1 MKTSALRKETRVL
14 HASSEVQTQLLSH
27 PIASGFSVFFL
38 GCAHHGAGDSTARPS
53 GSNETLFI
61 VTVAGSGRFRVGDS
75 TGVVRSGDTL
85 IVPPG
90 IPHAY
95 WCDSDEWSYYWAHVV
110 GGDLPKYILQA
121 GGEFPA
127 VNLSPARLRKIVD
140 EFESVIA
147 LVASN
152 RSLEQMILA
161 SHSIRNI
168 LAIALFSKN
177 AGEMN
182 ATKASTHHA
191 LEKCFQILLENTRRS
206 LTLRELAAQAGLSPS
221 RLANMFKSQTGTSP
235 IAHHMHLRMQEAA
248 GLLAS
253 TDLNIKEV
261 AARMGFQDPYHFS
274 RAFKSHLHTSPMGY
288 RRQLAKTQ
296 ES

>member
-53 GSNETLFI
+53 GSKETLFI

-75 TGVVRSGDTL
+75 TGVVRNGDIL
-85 IVPPG
+85 IVPSG

-121 GGEFPA
+121 GGKFPA
-127 VNLSPARLRKIVD
+127 VNLPPARLREIVA

-147 LVASN
+147 LVAGN

-161 SHSIRNI
+161 SHSVRNI
-168 LAIALFSKN
+168 LAMALFSTN
-177 AGEMN
+177 AGQMK
-182 ATKASTHHA
+182 ATRATTHHA

>member
-53 GSNETLFI
+53 GSKETLFI

-75 TGVVRSGDTL
+75 TGVVRNGDIL

-296 ES
+296 ET

>member
-1 MKTSALRKETRVL
+1 MNAAALRKETRVL
-14 HASSEVQTQLLSH
+14 HASSEVQAQLLSH

-38 GCAHHGAGDSTARPS
+38 GCTHHCAGDSTARPS
-53 GSNETLFI
+53 GSRETLLI
-61 VTVAGSGRFRVGDS
+61 VTVAGSGQFRVGDA
-75 TGVVRSGDTL
+75 TGVVRNGDIL

-95 WCDSDEWSYYWAHVV
+95 WCASDEWSYYWAHVV
-110 GGDLPKYILQA
+110 GEDLPKYILQA

-127 VNLSPARLRKIVD
+127 VRLPPARLRDIVD
-140 EFESVIA
+140 DFESVIA
-147 LVASN
+147 LVADN

-161 SHSIRNI
+161 SHGVRNI
-168 LAIALFSKN
+168 LAMALFSRN
-177 AGEMN
+177 AKPMN
-182 ATKASTHHA
+182 ATRASTHHA

-206 LTLRELAAQAGLSPS
+206 LTLRELAAGAGLSPS
-221 RLANMFKSQTGTSP
+221 RLANMFKNQTGTSP
-235 IAHHMHLRMQEAA
+235 MAHHMHLRMQEAA

-274 RAFKSHLHTSPMGY
+274 RAFKSHLQTSPTGY
-288 RRQLAKTQ
+288 RRQLAKTH

>member
-53 GSNETLFI
+53 GSKETLFI

-75 TGVVRSGDTL
+75 TGVVRNGDIL
-85 IVPPG
+85 IVPSG
-90 IPHAY
+90 VPHAY

-288 RRQLAKTQ
+288 RRQLAQTQ
-296 ES
+296 ET

>member
-53 GSNETLFI
+53 GSKETLFI

-75 TGVVRSGDTL
+75 TGVVRNGDIL
-85 IVPPG
+85 IVPSG